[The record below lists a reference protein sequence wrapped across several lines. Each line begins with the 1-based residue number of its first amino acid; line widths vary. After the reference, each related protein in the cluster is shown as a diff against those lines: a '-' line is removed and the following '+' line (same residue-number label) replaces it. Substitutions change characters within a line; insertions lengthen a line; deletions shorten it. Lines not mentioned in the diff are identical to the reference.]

1 MESELMSFSLLGAA
15 LSIGIGAIGPGL
27 GIGFAGSKAA
37 EAVARQP
44 TAAGKITKM
53 MLVGQAVTESTAIFA
68 LLIAFLMIFQA
79 FPVPEKISIINL
91 VAVVS
96 AGICMGLGSIGP
108 GAGSGFAN
116 GTACEGVGRNPETEA
131 VILRT
136 MLIGQ
141 ALAQSLGV
149 FSLVVSMFLLYL
161 I

>member
-1 MESELMSFSLLGAA
+1 MDVALQIFSLVGAA
-15 LSIGIGAIGPGL
+15 LSIGLGAIGPGL

-44 TAAGKITKM
+44 AAAGKITKM
-53 MLVGQAVTESTAIFA
+53 MLVGQAVTESTAIFS
-68 LLIAFLMIFQA
+68 LLIAFVMIFRT
-79 FPVPEKISIINL
+79 FPIPEKITL
-91 VAVVS
+91 YHLMAVIGAGVS
-96 AGICMGLGSIGP
+96 MGLGSIGP

-116 GTACEGVGRNPETEA
+116 GTACEGVGRNPDTEA
-131 VILRT
+131 LVLRT

-149 FSLVVSMFLLYL
+149 FALVVSMFLLYL